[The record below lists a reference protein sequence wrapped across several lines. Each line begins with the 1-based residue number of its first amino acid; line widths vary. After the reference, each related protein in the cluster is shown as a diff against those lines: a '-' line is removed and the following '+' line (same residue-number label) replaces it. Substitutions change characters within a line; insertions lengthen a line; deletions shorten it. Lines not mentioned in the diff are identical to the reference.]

1 VVIAVTAMAAAVA
14 TAIVAA
20 PRRTPGQRLSDLQPT
35 VGPRGNA
42 GRARGQPGPSGGD
55 GRLRSP
61 PARRVAAAAAV
72 VAGIVVLGP
81 LLGLLAGGGL
91 ATVALCCTVGPP
103 QPAIDGAAV
112 ALVADLVA
120 GCLTAGTLLDDA
132 IDAAGEA
139 TEGALGER
147 CRAVATA
154 LRAGASPERAWA
166 GWLADPRLAAIART
180 AVRTAHSGAA
190 TAEEL
195 RRTAAR
201 LRVQRKAALQQRVRQ
216 ASVWV
221 VVPLGLCF
229 LPAFVLVAVVPLV
242 VGLLPSL
249 S

>member
-1 VVIAVTAMAAAVA
+1 VGDPVLIAVAALLAAVA
-14 TAIVAA
+14 AA
-20 PRRTPGQRLSDLQPT
+20 CVVWPRGTPGQRLLT
-35 VGPRGNA
+35 LRAGAGPPMPPRD
-42 GRARGQPGPSGGD
+42 ARQRD
-55 GRLRSP
+55 RLRSP
-61 PARRVAAAAAV
+61 WLRRAVAAAAV

-81 LLGLLAGGGL
+81 ALGAVAGAALAAVVLLIS
-91 ATVALCCTVGPP
+91 PES
-103 QPAIDGAAV
+103 PAVEIDGGAV

-120 GCLTAGTLLDDA
+120 GCLSAGTLLPDA
-132 IDAAGEA
+132 VAAAAEA
-139 TEGALGER
+139 ADGALGEL

-154 LRAGASPERAWA
+154 LRAGAPPEQVWA
-166 GWLADPRLAAIART
+166 PWLADPRLAPVART

-201 LRVQRKAALQQRVRQ
+201 LRVQRKAVLQQRVRQ

-242 VGLLPSL
+242 AGLLPSL

>member
-1 VVIAVTAMAAAVA
+1 VGDEVLIAATAVLAAIAAACGA
-14 TAIVAA
+14 W
-20 PRRTPGQRLSDLQPT
+20 PRGTPAQRLVRLRA
-35 VGPRGNA
+35 GPDTS
-42 GRARGQPGPSGGD
+42 GRPREVRRRE
-55 GRLRSP
+55 RLRSP
-61 PARRVAAAAAV
+61 LLRRVVAAAAL

-81 LLGLLAGGGL
+81 ALGAVVG
-91 ATVALCCTVGPP
+91 VALAAVALLMSPGPP
-103 QPAIDGAAV
+103 TVDIDGAAV

-120 GCLTAGTLLDDA
+120 GCLSAGTLLPDA
-132 IDAAGEA
+132 VGAAAEG
-139 TEGALGER
+139 TDGALGEL

-154 LRAGASPERAWA
+154 LRAGAPPEQAWA
-166 GWLADPRLAAIART
+166 AWLADPRLAPIART

-201 LRVQRKAALQQRVRQ
+201 LRAQRKAVLQQRVRQ

-242 VGLLPSL
+242 IGLLPSL

>member
-1 VVIAVTAMAAAVA
+1 VGDPVLIVVAALAAAFAAACVA
-14 TAIVAA
+14 W
-20 PRRTPGQRLSDLQPT
+20 PRGTPGQRLLSLGASSEHPDR
-35 VGPRGNA
+35 PREIRQHA
-42 GRARGQPGPSGGD
+42 
-55 GRLRSP
+55 RLRSP
-61 PARRVAAAAAV
+61 GLRRVVAVAAV

-81 LLGLLAGGGL
+81 VLGAVAGAALAAVTLLM
-91 ATVALCCTVGPP
+91 TPGPP
-103 QPAIDGAAV
+103 SVDIDGAAV

-120 GCLTAGTLLDDA
+120 GCLSAGTLVPDA
-132 IDAAGEA
+132 VAAAAEGA
-139 TEGALGER
+139 DGALGER
-147 CRAVATA
+147 CRGVATA
-154 LRAGASPERAWA
+154 LRAGAPPEQAWA
-166 GWLADPRLAAIART
+166 DWLADPRLAPIART

-201 LRVQRKAALQQRVRQ
+201 LRVQRKAVLQQRVRQ

-242 VGLLPSL
+242 IGLLPSL

>member
-1 VVIAVTAMAAAVA
+1 VLIAVAAVLAAAAAACVA
-14 TAIVAA
+14 WS
-20 PRRTPGQRLSDLQPT
+20 RGTPGQRLLSLRA
-35 VGPRGNA
+35 GPERSNRPD
-42 GRARGQPGPSGGD
+42 RACRRE
-55 GRLRSP
+55 RLRSP
-61 PARRVAAAAAV
+61 WLRRAVAAAAV
-72 VAGIVVLGP
+72 VAGILVLGP
-81 LLGLLAGGGL
+81 VLGAVAGAGL
-91 ATVALCCTVGPP
+91 AAVVLLVSAGPATVE
-103 QPAIDGAAV
+103 IDGGAV

-120 GCLTAGTLLDDA
+120 GCLSAGTLLPDA
-132 IDAAGEA
+132 MAAAAEGA
-139 TEGALGER
+139 DGALGEL

-154 LRAGASPERAWA
+154 LRAGAPPEQAWA
-166 GWLADPRLAAIART
+166 SWLADLRLAPIART

-201 LRVQRKAALQQRVRQ
+201 LRVQRKAVLQQRVRQ

-242 VGLLPSL
+242 AGLLPSL